1 MLDQKLKDLKAKR
14 QASQS
19 MEQKPIDV
27 NVPYS
32 YALPKSEIPV
42 PEQTVQ
48 DIKTVFT
55 PDPPPSVIG
64 QSSSTQESSQTVP
77 NTDTESYERRI
88 ASMRKDV
95 NNQDLLLGLVPLA
108 TSVLAGGQ
116 LGEGV
121 DVAGK
126 YYTDITKDA
135 KDRNRSLE
143 NKLLEI
149 EKSRAVAK
157 AKRSESSKLPTA
169 SNLVPVVEDGVTRY
183 KWVADAAGAQVA
195 NKPKSGL
202 SFEDRLELQKKSQQ
216 FRQEQ
221 KDKDQNIAAGA
232 RFQQKLESDKDFLDY
247 KNQARNSQR
256 ALELLSL
263 GKGVADAGTR
273 TVIAKG
279 LFGDVGNIA
288 VQEAAAISGAPDL
301 ITRYETFKDMFNKG
315 TRFGDT
321 DRADL
326 IEMAS
331 MIRERAPK
339 IIEKI
344 AMKKAE
350 AENKISGAD
359 VSDVAKSLS
368 KDVTTGKVMV
378 KVIYNGRVK
387 QIPIEKY
394 PEAVKQYK
402 AKLFTG
408 KE

>member
-1 MLDQKLKDLKAKR
+1 MQLEEYFKSRKESKVPEAQVQQIKAEYSP
-14 QASQS
+14 QTVVES
-19 MEQKPIDV
+19 EPIEVDY
-27 NVPYS
+27 NVPQAQVAPQTTQVPQAPES
-32 YALPKSEIPV
+32 KMINLPKMEESMTTR
-42 PEQTVQ
+42 QTVRPTMRQ
-48 DIKTVFT
+48 
-55 PDPPPSVIG
+55 PSSGI
-64 QSSSTQESSQTVP
+64 
-77 NTDTESYERRI
+77 TDT
-88 ASMRKDV
+88 
-95 NNQDLLLGLVPLA
+95 DLLVGLAPLV
-108 TSVLAGGQ
+108 TSLFAGGQ

-126 YYTDITKDA
+126 YYTALATDDKKRQQT
-135 KDRNRSLE
+135 LE
-143 NKLLEI
+143 DKLMQLEL
-149 EKSRAVAK
+149 
-157 AKRSESSKLPTA
+157 KRKGLSGSKLPTA
-169 SNLVPVVEDGVTRY
+169 SNLVPVVDADGVTRY
-183 KWVADAAGAQVA
+183 KWVSDAADGVVA
-195 NKPKSGL
+195 DKTKTGL
-202 SFEDRLELQKKSQQ
+202 TFEQRLELQKKSQD

-221 KDKDQNIAAGA
+221 KDKDKNISAGA

-256 ALELLSL
+256 AVELLSL

-301 ITRYETFKDMFNKG
+301 LTKYETFKDMFNKG

-326 IEMAS
+326 IEMAL
-331 MIRERAPK
+331 MIRERAPGV
-339 IIEKI
+339 INKI

-350 AENKISGAD
+350 AEKEISGAD
-359 VSDVAKSLS
+359 VSSVAKALS
-368 KDVTTGKVMV
+368 KDVTTGKVFV

-387 QIPIEKY
+387 QIPIEDY
-394 PEAVKQYK
+394 PRAVKEFK